1 VKRRNKSVASD
12 DRLTSEE
19 DMDGTR
25 RRIRRF
31 SQVHLHQDYL
41 FTTESQYSFI
51 RWKNNR
57 LTEPFGDI
65 FDVRDSSRNS
75 DESRR
80 GTESLHSRN
89 DDFENSSSDVGSY
102 RVNLVDTIENFR
114 YQSML
119 RARGGRGKRDAPE
132 ESKLGKHR
140 IMIMPVRI
148 KPESQHTS
156 RRAEY
161 ESEYSPSPGQGVPFF
176 RSSNYNPRIRNLPPN
191 RRTYLRVSRQF
202 SHFPS

>member
-1 VKRRNKSVASD
+1 
-12 DRLTSEE
+12 
-19 DMDGTR
+19 MDGIH
-25 RRIRRF
+25 RRIQRF

-41 FTTESQYSFI
+41 FTSQRSALS
-51 RWKNNR
+51 NR
-57 LTEPFGDI
+57 LRARRLTKPLGDV
-65 FDVRDSSRNS
+65 FDVRDSSRDS

-191 RRTYLRVSRQF
+191 RRTNFRVSRQF